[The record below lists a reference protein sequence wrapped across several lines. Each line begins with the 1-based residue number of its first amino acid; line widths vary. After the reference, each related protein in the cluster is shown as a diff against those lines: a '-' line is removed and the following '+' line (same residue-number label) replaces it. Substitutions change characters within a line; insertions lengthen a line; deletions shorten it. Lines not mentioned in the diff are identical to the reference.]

1 MNFFSPTLSGADS
14 AYLEANAAINSILFD
29 GRFGQSPIYLGIENE
44 VVEKIS
50 NKRNHPVGTADY
62 FAGFLLPTGF
72 GAHFR
77 ARASTARWWR
87 SMAGAAGS
95 N

>member
-1 MNFFSPTLSGADS
+1 MQALAAWLIARPQLGQDVFARGAP
-14 AYLEANAAINSILFD
+14 EM
-29 GRFGQSPIYLGIENE
+29 LGALAETDHQLDVIEFLWATIE
-44 VVEKIS
+44 
-50 NKRNHPVGTADY
+50 RNHPVGTADY